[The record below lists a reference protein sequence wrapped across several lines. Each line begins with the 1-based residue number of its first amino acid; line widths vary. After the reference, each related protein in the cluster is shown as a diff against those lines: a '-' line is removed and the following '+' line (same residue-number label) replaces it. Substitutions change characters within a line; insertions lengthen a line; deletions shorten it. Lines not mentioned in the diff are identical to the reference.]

1 MTDGAPTGQM
11 TPEDWATHVAQTE
24 IVVAMRF
31 SYWGKSG
38 WQSASSKDRDLLFET
53 ERLLLRLSLLQ
64 SVALPSL
71 AAQTDQHF
79 HLHVLTS
86 WGLPAW
92 AKTALREALEEALTP
107 DQFTVDPRR
116 WSLAASQY
124 RNYLNEKHGN
134 SRTLQV
140 VLDDDDGLSTDFLAS
155 LRGEMAQMAPPESI
169 SAVRFLSHS
178 QGFGLDV
185 TDLESSAI
193 ELYPLRS
200 RFINLGLALS
210 SQAGGINIY
219 GIAHQRTPLLHPNLV
234 RKERPMWVRTIHE
247 RNDSRA
253 KVRNGW
259 TPVPSW
265 RENADI
271 AARFPWLMQL

>member
-1 MTDGAPTGQM
+1 MTQD
-11 TPEDWATHVAQTE
+11 EWASHVANAE
-24 IVVAMRF
+24 IIVAMRF

-38 WQSASSKDRDLLFET
+38 WQGASSKDRDLLFAT

-64 SVALPSL
+64 SLALPSL
-71 AAQTDQHF
+71 AAQTDQRF

-86 WGLPAW
+86 WGLPPW
-92 AKTALREALEEALTP
+92 AKAALREALDDALAP

-124 RNYLNEKHGN
+124 RNYLKERHGN
-134 SRTLQV
+134 ARTLQV
-140 VLDDDDGLSTDFLAS
+140 VLDDDDGLSTDFLAT
-155 LRGEMAQMAPPESI
+155 LRAEMALMPPPESI
-169 SAVRFLSHS
+169 NAVRFLS
-178 QGFGLDV
+178 QARGFGLDV

-193 ELYPLRS
+193 ELYPMRY

-219 GIAHQRTPLLHPNLV
+219 GIAHQRTPLLHPHLV
-234 RKERPMWVRTIHE
+234 RKDKEMWVRTIHE

-253 KVRNGW
+253 KVRKEW
-259 TPVPSW
+259 APVPDW
-265 RENADI
+265 RQNPDI
-271 AARFPWLMQL
+271 AARFPWLLQL